1 MTAGFLSSE
10 YTAIFDI
17 VDNEAGG
24 MKILNKAADLDD
36 FFIKMFGKH
45 VAYNDG

>member
-17 VDNEAGG
+17 VDNETGG
-24 MKILNKAADLDD
+24 VEILNKATDFDD
-36 FFIKMFGKH
+36 FFIKMFSKH